1 MAINRISAINSI
13 FSYRIPKGVSSIHG
27 GNSNIWLEFHPD
39 PSGKIRPILSN
50 IFVKWVGSTTNYCRS
65 FFQGRAVN
73 LPGCVIKLSDTEFS
87 RRCYVRTDAAFLEEN
102 PEKAT
107 TKNLHILHCLQY
119 RARRSISTLAT
130 FISAIVSKAH

>member
-1 MAINRISAINSI
+1 MVEILRSPVEVDSFFPTISAVLAPSQVAINRISAINSI

-65 FFQGRAVN
+65 FFQGRAVK
-73 LPGCVIKLSDTEFS
+73 LRGCVKLSDIEFAGMLRS
-87 RRCYVRTDAAFLEEN
+87 YRCGFFGR
-102 PEKAT
+102 KSG
-107 TKNLHILHCLQY
+107 KSHH
-119 RARRSISTLAT
+119 
-130 FISAIVSKAH
+130 